1 MIKYFILFII
11 ICIVL
16 FIIFIIFLL
25 FAYLIIFYLLQI
37 NKNFIDYNENTK
49 KTIKKYGDYKIVKMY
64 SCKQQLSNSLIFM
77 INISTFYKYYNY
89 LQNNKNYH
97 VGVIVIL
104 KNSHNKLKMLKI
116 DKMSTS
122 IYIDENFKI
131 ESYKK
136 IKNISINKNK
146 YSLKELLDKTKKNMG
161 KRNFFNWE
169 LKTNNCQHFI
179 KNLVKS
185 IQKKKK
191 KFIIYIY

>member
-1 MIKYFILFII
+1 
-11 ICIVL
+11 
-16 FIIFIIFLL
+16 
-25 FAYLIIFYLLQI
+25 
-37 NKNFIDYNENTK
+37 
-49 KTIKKYGDYKIVKMY
+49 MY

-191 KFIIYIY
+191 KFIIQPVIFMKSDLYILNIVTILYTLFYKNILNFYFKINDNININ